1 MCTGSYT
8 LIFLDYPN
16 EHDKNYYVK
25 TIIPGKVF
33 FVRLEFGFKVKHK
46 VNRLFHKV
54 VEEMILSGEVDE
66 LSRYPS
72 MRENNIP
79 ADFKFVFVKPKLS
92 EDNDLKPR
100 TRLVM
105 NVYEF

>member
-1 MCTGSYT
+1 
-8 LIFLDYPN
+8 
-16 EHDKNYYVK
+16 
-25 TIIPGKVF
+25 
-33 FVRLEFGFKVKHK
+33 
-46 VNRLFHKV
+46 
-54 VEEMILSGEVDE
+54 MIQNGEVDE

-72 MRENNIP
+72 MRQHNIP

-105 NVYEF
+105 NVIDEFLTR